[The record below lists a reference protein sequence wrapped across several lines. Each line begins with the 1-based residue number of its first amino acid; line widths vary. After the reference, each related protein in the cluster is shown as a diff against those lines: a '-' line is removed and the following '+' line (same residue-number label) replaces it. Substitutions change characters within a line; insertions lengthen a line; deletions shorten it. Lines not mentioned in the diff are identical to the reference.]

1 MKRRAIGAP
10 SQKEAYMEHER
21 LTKRNLWSYTI
32 TGVGRDTAAQLWSG
46 NLLNFI
52 MFTRSLTAQQFGVIN
67 GLMVA
72 ARVFDG
78 FTDPIMG
85 NIIEVTRSRW
95 GKFKP
100 WIAIGMVMTAV
111 VMITTFSTTL
121 QDWQFVTF
129 IGIMLFVY
137 SKVFTFN
144 DVGYWGMLPSLA
156 SQKADR
162 DKLSARAM
170 LFAGI
175 GAGIATILIG
185 PLTAGDNAW
194 GGNALTAFV
203 RLAVTFSAVAM
214 VFQLFTLIGVKEKPL
229 PPKGE
234 ATVNRV
240 ALRTIFRTIRNNDQL
255 CWLMILFLL
264 ATTGNNIAPSML
276 GTNFI
281 FFRFG
286 YNGMLTTVFMTLG
299 AVGAGVVMLF
309 YDRISARFSRAKL
322 LKIATACVLGGNAFM
337 LLTGLLPINVWWLQ
351 FGLLTLGNLF
361 SFGAFSV
368 YGLVVMVCIANTVE
382 YNEWRTGA
390 RAEGIIFSIRPFIIK
405 LGHGFVQL
413 IVWLTFWA
421 TRVLQHTNNIAHYE
435 QQTAMG
441 NISSAERM
449 GYISEVIA
457 QVPTGRTLA
466 LLAAMTIIPSVLA
479 IASYWLFKRKF
490 TLTEQKY
497 EQILS
502 DLAQRNTPKV
512 G

>member
-1 MKRRAIGAP
+1 
-10 SQKEAYMEHER
+10 MEQER

-67 GLMVA
+67 ALMIAV
-72 ARVFDG
+72 RVMDG
-78 FTDPIMG
+78 ITDPIMG
-85 NIIEVTRSRW
+85 NIIEVTRTRW

-100 WIAIGMVMTAV
+100 WIAIGMVLTAA
-111 VMITTFSTTL
+111 VMIVTFHSTL
-121 QDWQFVTF
+121 QGWQFVTF

-137 SKVFTFN
+137 SKVFTCN

-156 SQKADR
+156 SQKTDR

-175 GAGIATILIG
+175 GAGLASILI
-185 PLTAGDNAW
+185 PLLTAGDFAL
-194 GGNALTAFV
+194 GGNALQAYA
-203 RLAVTFSAVAM
+203 RLAIVFSMAALL
-214 VFQLFTLIGVKEKPL
+214 FQLSTLIGVKEKAL
-229 PPKGE
+229 PPKGDS
-234 ATVNRV
+234 TVNRV
-240 ALRTIFRTIRNNDQL
+240 GLRTIVRTIRQNDQL
-255 CWLMILFLL
+255 TWLMIVFLL
-264 ATTGNNIAPSML
+264 ATTGGNVVASML

-286 YNGMLTTVFMTLG
+286 YQGILSTIFMTLG
-299 AVGAGVVMLF
+299 AVAAGVVMLF
-309 YDRISARFSRAKL
+309 YQRVSTRFARAQL
-322 LKIATACVLGGNAFM
+322 LKMATVCILGGYAFIFA
-337 LLTGLLPINVWWLQ
+337 TGMLPINPWWLQ
-351 FGLLTLGNLF
+351 FGLMTVGNLF
-361 SFGAFSV
+361 AFGGFGV

-382 YNEWRTGA
+382 YNEWITGA

-413 IVWLTFWA
+413 IVWLVFAA
-421 TRVLQHTNNIAHYE
+421 TGVLQHTNAIAGYE
-435 QQTAMG
+435 QQTSMG
-441 NISSAERM
+441 NITAELRM
-449 GYISEVIA
+449 QNITQVIN

-502 DLAQRNTPKV
+502 DLAQRKEHSI

>member
-1 MKRRAIGAP
+1 
-10 SQKEAYMEHER
+10 MEHER
-21 LTKRNLWSYTI
+21 LTKRNLHSYTL
-32 TGVGRDTAAQLWSG
+32 TGIGRDTAAQLWSG

-52 MFTRSLTAQQFGVIN
+52 MFTRSLTAQQFGTIN
-67 GLMVA
+67 ALMVV

-85 NIIEVTRSRW
+85 NIIEITRTRW

-100 WIAIGMVMTAV
+100 WIAIGMVLTAA
-111 VMITTFSTTL
+111 VMIVTFHSTL

-175 GAGIATILIG
+175 GGGIATILIG
-185 PLTAGDNAW
+185 PLTAGDLAL
-194 GGNALTAFV
+194 GGNALQAYA
-203 RLAVTFSAVAM
+203 RLAIVFSAVAM
-214 VFQLFTLIGVKEKPL
+214 AFQLFTLIGVKEKPL

-286 YNGMLTTVFMTLG
+286 YDGMLTTIFMTLG

-309 YDRISARFSRAKL
+309 YDRVSARFTRAQL
-322 LKIATACVLGGNAFM
+322 LKIATLCILGGNAFM

-351 FGLLTLGNLF
+351 FSLLTLGNLF

-368 YGLVVMVCIANTVE
+368 YALVVMVCIANTVE
-382 YNEWRTGA
+382 YNEWMTGA

-413 IVWLTFWA
+413 IVWLVFA
-421 TRVLQHTNNIAHYE
+421 ASGVLQHTNAIAGYE
-435 QQTAMG
+435 QQTSMQL
-441 NISSAERM
+441 ISSEVRM
-449 GYISEVIA
+449 ENITQVIH
-457 QVPTGRTLA
+457 QVPTGRMLA

-490 TLTEQKY
+490 TLTEERY
-497 EQILS
+497 EQILG
-502 DLAQRNTPKV
+502 DLAQRNAQSIS
-512 G
+512 

>member
-1 MKRRAIGAP
+1 
-10 SQKEAYMEHER
+10 MEHER

-67 GLMVA
+67 ALMVA

-85 NIIEVTRSRW
+85 NIIEITRTRW

-100 WIAIGMVMTAV
+100 WIAIGMVLTAAV
-111 VMITTFSTTL
+111 VIVTFRTTL

-156 SQKADR
+156 SEKSDR

-175 GAGIATILIG
+175 GGGIATILI
-185 PLTAGDNAW
+185 PMLTAGDLAL
-194 GGNALTAFV
+194 GGNALQAYA
-203 RLAVTFSAVAM
+203 RLAIVFSVAAIA
-214 VFQLFTLIGVKEKPL
+214 FQLTTLIGVKEKPL

-234 ATVNRV
+234 ATVNRIG
-240 ALRTIFRTIRNNDQL
+240 LRTIFHTIRRNDQL

-264 ATTGNNIAPSML
+264 ATTGGNIVASML

-286 YNGMLTTVFMTLG
+286 YQGILSTIFMTLG

-309 YDRISARFSRAKL
+309 YDRVSARFTRAQL
-322 LKIATACVLGGNAFM
+322 MKIATASILIGNAFM
-337 LLTGLLPINVWWLQ
+337 LFTGVLPIGVWQLQ
-351 FGLLTLGNLF
+351 FALMTFGNLF
-361 SFGAFSV
+361 AFGAFSV

-413 IVWLTFWA
+413 IVWLVFA
-421 TRVLQHTNNIAHYE
+421 ASGVLQHTNAIAGYE
-435 QQTAMG
+435 QQT
-441 NISSAERM
+441 SM
-449 GYISEVIA
+449 GYITTDVRMQNITQVIN

-490 TLTEQKY
+490 TLTEAKY

-502 DLAQRNTPKV
+502 DLAQRNSQTI

>member
-1 MKRRAIGAP
+1 
-10 SQKEAYMEHER
+10 MEHER
-21 LTKRNLWSYTI
+21 LSKRNLWSYTL

-67 GLMVA
+67 ALMVA

-85 NIIEVTRSRW
+85 NIIEITRTRW

-100 WIAIGMVMTAV
+100 WIAMGMVLTAV
-111 VMITTFSTTL
+111 VVIITFSTTL

-175 GAGIATILIG
+175 GGGIASILI
-185 PLTAGDNAW
+185 PMLTVGDFAL
-194 GGNALTAFV
+194 GGNALQAYA
-203 RLAVTFSAVAM
+203 RLAIVFSVVAM
-214 VFQLFTLIGVKEKPL
+214 AFQLLTLIGVKEKAL

-234 ATVNRV
+234 DTVNRV
-240 ALRTIFRTIRNNDQL
+240 GLRTIFRTIRRNDQL
-255 CWLMILFLL
+255 TWLMIIFLL
-264 ATTGNNIAPSML
+264 ATTGGNIVASML

-286 YNGMLTTVFMTLG
+286 YQGILTTIFMTLG
-299 AVGAGVVMLF
+299 AVATGVVLLL
-309 YDRISARFSRAKL
+309 YERVSIRFSRAKL
-322 LKIATACVLGGNAFM
+322 LKIATVCILAGNAFI
-337 LLTGLLPINVWWLQ
+337 LVVGVLPIRPWQVQ
-351 FGLLTLGNLF
+351 FGLMTLGNLF
-361 SFGAFSV
+361 AFGAFGV
-368 YGLVVMVCIANTVE
+368 YGLVVLVCVANTVE
-382 YNEWRTGA
+382 YNEWLTGT

-405 LGHGFVQL
+405 LGHGVVQL
-413 IVWLTFWA
+413 IVWLVFMA
-421 TRVLQHTNNIAHYE
+421 TGVLQHTNAIAGYE

-441 NISSAERM
+441 YINTDVRM
-449 GYISEVIA
+449 EHITQVIDA
-457 QVPTGRTLA
+457 VPAGRTLA

-479 IASYWLFKRKF
+479 LVSYWLFRGKF
-490 TLTEQKY
+490 TLTEQRY
-497 EQILS
+497 EQILG
-502 DLAQRNTPKV
+502 DLAQRDNETI